1 MFIKVQGIITF
12 KVNSVL
18 FKLQLQIDTYMDRS
32 VRVQLI
38 ITNSVQGMQSM
49 YKTNGKCFVVNGD
62 LRTYMYQHLPILHL
76 YAVAFKQHKCITSR
90 LTQVK

>member
-18 FKLQLQIDTYMDRS
+18 FKLQLQIDTHMDRS

-49 YKTNGKCFVVNGD
+49 YKTNGKCFVVNED
-62 LRTYMYQHLPILHL
+62 LRTCTNTYLSFICMQWLLNSINALP
-76 YAVAFKQHKCITSR
+76 QD
-90 LTQVK
+90 